1 VKKVEEKLNDKTKIA
16 ETTEMTGKPP
26 IKSLLVVFSYH
37 TMSTM
42 KVAQTIANVLGAQIK
57 HPHEIQSED
66 LLNYDLVGF
75 GSGIY
80 DAKHHKFLFDLADKL
95 PKIPAKKAFL
105 FSTAGMTGARKVAG
119 DHSKLRSKLQAK
131 GYDIVG
137 DFGCKG
143 FNTNSFLKYF
153 GGMNKGRPDAT
164 DLGRAEE
171 FAHNLIA

>member
-1 VKKVEEKLNDKTKIA
+1 VEEHFNKK
-16 ETTEMTGKPP
+16 TTEVNDKPP

-37 TMSTM
+37 HMSTM

-57 HPHEIQSED
+57 NPQEINPED
-66 LLNYDLVGF
+66 LLKYDLIGF

-80 DAKHHKFLFDLADKL
+80 DAKHHKFLLDLAEKL
-95 PKIPAKKAFL
+95 PKISEKKAFL
-105 FSTAGMTGARKVAG
+105 FSTAGMTGFKKVAA
-119 DHSKLRSKLQAK
+119 DHSELRSKLQAK
-131 GYDIVG
+131 GYNIVG

-153 GGMNKGRPDAT
+153 GGMNKGRPNAD

-171 FAHNLIA
+171 FAQNLR

>member
-1 VKKVEEKLNDKTKIA
+1 MKKVEENFNEKTAKVN
-16 ETTEMTGKPP
+16 GKPP

-42 KVAQTIANVLGAQIK
+42 KVAQTIAKVLGAQIK
-57 HPHEIQSED
+57 NPQEINPED

-80 DAKHHKFLFDLADKL
+80 DAKHHKFLFDLAEKL
-95 PKIPAKKAFL
+95 PKISEKKAFL
-105 FSTAGMTGARKVAG
+105 FSTAGMTGTQKVTN
-119 DHSKLRSKLQAK
+119 DHSKLRSKLQDK
-131 GYDIVG
+131 GYNIVG

-153 GGMNKGRPDAT
+153 GGMNKGRPNAN

-171 FAHNLIA
+171 FAQNFL

>member
-1 VKKVEEKLNDKTKIA
+1 MKKVEENFNEKTAEVARKI
-16 ETTEMTGKPP
+16 P

-57 HPHEIQSED
+57 NPREINPED
-66 LLNYDLVGF
+66 LNDYDLVGF

-80 DAKHHKFLFDLADKL
+80 DAKHHKFLLDLAEKL
-95 PKIPAKKAFL
+95 PKISEKKAFL
-105 FSTAGMTGARKVAG
+105 FSTAGVTGTKKIAG
-119 DHSKLRSKLQAK
+119 DHSELRSKLQSK
-131 GYDIVG
+131 GYAIVAE
-137 DFGCKG
+137 FGCKG

-153 GGMNKGRPDAT
+153 GGMNKGRPNAD

-171 FAHNLIA
+171 FAQKLL

>member
-1 VKKVEEKLNDKTKIA
+1 MKKVEENFNEKTAKVN
-16 ETTEMTGKPP
+16 GKPP

-57 HPHEIQSED
+57 NPQEMNPED

-80 DAKHHKFLFDLADKL
+80 DAKHHKFLFDLAEKL
-95 PKIPAKKAFL
+95 PKISEKKAFL
-105 FSTAGMTGARKVAG
+105 FSTAGMTGTQKVAN
-119 DHSKLRSKLQAK
+119 DHSKLRSKLQDK
-131 GYDIVG
+131 GYNIVG

-153 GGMNKGRPDAT
+153 GGMNKGRPNAN
-164 DLGRAEE
+164 DLGRAKE
-171 FAHNLIA
+171 FAQNFL

>member
-1 VKKVEEKLNDKTKIA
+1 MKKVEENFDEKTA
-16 ETTEMTGKPP
+16 ETAEVNGKPP

-57 HPHEIQSED
+57 NPQEINPKD
-66 LLNYDLVGF
+66 LPNYDLVGF

-80 DAKHHKFLFDLADKL
+80 DAKHHKFLFDLAEKL
-95 PKIPAKKAFL
+95 PKISEKKAFL
-105 FSTAGMTGARKVAG
+105 FSTAGMTGNHKVAN

-131 GYDIVG
+131 GYNIVG

-153 GGMNKGRPDAT
+153 GGMNKGRPNAN

-171 FAHNLIA
+171 FAQNLM

>member
-1 VKKVEEKLNDKTKIA
+1 MNEKTKTA
-16 ETTEMTGKPP
+16 EVTGKPP

-42 KVAQTIANVLGAQIK
+42 KVAQTIANVLGAKIK
-57 HPHEIQSED
+57 HPHEIHPKD

-80 DAKHHKFLFDLADKL
+80 DAKHHKFLFDLVDKL
-95 PKIPAKKAFL
+95 PQISAKKAFL
-105 FSTAGMTGARKVAG
+105 FSTAGMTGTRKVAG

-153 GGMNKGRPDAT
+153 GGMNKGKPDAD
-164 DLGRAEE
+164 DLGRAEA
-171 FAHNLIA
+171 FAHNLL

>member
-1 VKKVEEKLNDKTKIA
+1 MKKVEENFNEKTAKVN
-16 ETTEMTGKPP
+16 GKPP

-42 KVAQTIANVLGAQIK
+42 KVAQTIAKVLGAQIK
-57 HPHEIQSED
+57 NPQEINPED

-80 DAKHHKFLFDLADKL
+80 DAKHHKFLFELAEKL
-95 PKIPAKKAFL
+95 PKISEKKAFL
-105 FSTAGMTGARKVAG
+105 FSTAGMTGTQKVTN
-119 DHSKLRSKLQAK
+119 DHSKLRSKLQDK
-131 GYDIVG
+131 GYNIVG

-153 GGMNKGRPDAT
+153 GGMNKGRPNAN

-171 FAHNLIA
+171 FAQNFL

>member
-1 VKKVEEKLNDKTKIA
+1 VEENFNEKTAELN
-16 ETTEMTGKPP
+16 GKPP

-42 KVAQTIANVLGAQIK
+42 KVAQTIAKVLGAQIK
-57 HPHEIQSED
+57 NPQEINPED

-80 DAKHHKFLFDLADKL
+80 DAKHHKFLFDLAEKI
-95 PKIPAKKAFL
+95 PKISEKKAFL
-105 FSTAGMTGARKVAG
+105 FSTAGMTGYKKVAS
-119 DHSKLRSKLQAK
+119 DHSKLRSKLKAK
-131 GYDIVG
+131 GYNIVG

-153 GGMNKGRPDAT
+153 GGMNKGRPNVN

-171 FAHNLIA
+171 FAKNLL